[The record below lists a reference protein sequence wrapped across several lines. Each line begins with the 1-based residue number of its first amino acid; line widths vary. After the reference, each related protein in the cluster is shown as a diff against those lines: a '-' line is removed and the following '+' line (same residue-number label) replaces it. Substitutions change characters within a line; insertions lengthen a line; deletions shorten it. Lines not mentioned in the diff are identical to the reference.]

1 MKESSYLRLALKQ
14 IEQRQEWGPR
24 EEWASYHFRQLSEQI
39 EAKSQVKLSSRTL
52 KNLFEER
59 FSENYNPQYPT
70 KNALALFLDYANWQA
85 LKEALTQEAATPTS
99 PASQEAPLSPLVAP
113 RTEASLPASP
123 LLHPNPTSLR
133 PRWLKRG
140 LPAGTLLALV
150 AIAYFWYTQRPAPPV
165 SFESLNPVGDAPHV
179 AFFRYDIS
187 GLNANTV
194 FVENEEYLDETKQ
207 RYFLTQD
214 SGTLHFLYPRPY
226 FFQVHLI
233 GDRRTAASANVH
245 VTTQDWAVLVS
256 NIYHAGLDPYQQAG
270 QLYVPRRQ
278 TQSLNTRPDTA
289 YFLEYRYFHP
299 GIEIDGDNLSFEMRS
314 LCSPEVGGQSCFDSG
329 FELTGSK
336 GRHYIRFVEKGCS
349 EFARVIVG
357 EKSYF
362 GGLVDLSPLSV
373 DLSRWRHI
381 RLEVHDRQ
389 AIFWLDDRPVFRTAY
404 DSSIGTLK
412 GICLKFKGGGAVDF
426 VRLKNNAGEVVYESE
441 FDQPH
446 EQQDDDRSNSE

>member
-1 MKESSYLRLALKQ
+1 MKMGLLA
-14 IEQRQEWGPR
+14 GM
-24 EEWASYHFRQLSEQI
+24 
-39 EAKSQVKLSSRTL
+39 
-52 KNLFEER
+52 
-59 FSENYNPQYPT
+59 
-70 KNALALFLDYANWQA
+70 
-85 LKEALTQEAATPTS
+85 
-99 PASQEAPLSPLVAP
+99 
-113 RTEASLPASP
+113 
-123 LLHPNPTSLR
+123 
-133 PRWLKRG
+133 
-140 LPAGTLLALV
+140 LLALA
-150 AIAYFWYTQRPAPPV
+150 AIAYLWYAERLSASA

-187 GLNANTV
+187 DLNANTV

-256 NIYHAGLDPYQQAG
+256 NIYHAGLDPYQQTG
-270 QLYVPRRQ
+270 RLYVPPSQ
-278 TQSLNTRPDTA
+278 TQPLNTRPDRT

-314 LCSPEVGGQSCFDSG
+314 LCSAEVGGQSCFDSG

-362 GGLVDLSPLSV
+362 GGLVDLAPLSV

-381 RLEVHDRQ
+381 RLEVKNKQ
-389 AIFWLDDRPVFRTAY
+389 VSFWLDDRPVFRAAY
-404 DSSIGTLK
+404 ESSIGTLK

-426 VRLKNNAGEVVYESE
+426 VRLKNMAGEVVYESE

-446 EQQDDDRSNSE
+446 EQQQAAAGSGEE